1 MPKKVEVRENDRIL
15 VWLPVTRVT
24 DTDRNRPLITVQV
37 ADQKVSATIES
48 FDVVKTEKG
57 NNWPN

>member
-1 MPKKVEVRENDRIL
+1 MPKNVEVRENDRIL
-15 VWLPVTRVT
+15 VWLTVTRVT
-24 DTDRNRPLITVQV
+24 DTDPRRPLVTVQV

-48 FDVVKTEKG
+48 FNVVKTEKG

>member
-15 VWLPVTRVT
+15 VWLTVTRVT
-24 DTDRNRPLITVQV
+24 DTDPRRPLVTVQV

-48 FDVVKTEKG
+48 FNVVKTEKG